1 MNKTQLI
8 NKVAAGTELTQKQA
22 AAAVE
27 CVLNSI
33 MDSLGDR
40 EPVSLVGFG
49 SFSCRHHD
57 ARSGRNPATGE
68 AMEFAASNTPVFKP
82 GKAFKEKVNK
92 H

>member
-8 NKVAAGTELTQKQA
+8 NKVAADTDLSQKQA

-27 CVLNSI
+27 SVLNSI
-33 MDSLGDR
+33 MDSLGAR

-49 SFSCRHHD
+49 SFSGRHRD

-68 AMEFAASNTPVFKP
+68 AMDFAASNTPVFKA
-82 GKAFKEKVNK
+82 GNAFKEKVN